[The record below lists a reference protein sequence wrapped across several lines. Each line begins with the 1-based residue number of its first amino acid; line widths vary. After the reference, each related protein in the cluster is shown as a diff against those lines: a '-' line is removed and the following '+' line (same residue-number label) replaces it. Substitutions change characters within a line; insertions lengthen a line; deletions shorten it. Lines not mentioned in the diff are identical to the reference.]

1 VSLPARVIRVGL
13 HLHSRYS
20 PDSITPLE
28 RIVERARELGL
39 ERLALTDHETAEGAL
54 ELKRREPELTIVGQ
68 ETKTTEGEVI
78 GLFIDRTIEAYRPA
92 EDVLDEI
99 HALGGIT
106 YLAHPL
112 DRRRARFAPHRVAEL
127 ASRVDVIEVHNQWSD
142 AGANQAAADL
152 ARDLGIPGACG
163 SDAHAP
169 PELGHCW
176 LEMAEFDGAEG
187 FLAALPGAR
196 IVIAEPARRAR
207 A

>member
-1 VSLPARVIRVGL
+1 MTPRVIRVGL

-28 RIVERARELGL
+28 RIVERAHELGL

-54 ELKRREPELTIVGQ
+54 ELKRREPRLTIVGQ
-68 ETKTTEGEVI
+68 ETKTSEGEVI
-78 GLFIDRTIEAYRPA
+78 GLFIDRSLKAYRPP
-92 EDVLDEI
+92 EEVLDEI
-99 HALGGIT
+99 HALGGVT

-112 DRRRARFAPHRVAEL
+112 DRRRARFAPHRIAEL
-127 ASRVDVIEVHNQWSD
+127 APRVDVIEIHNQWSEAD
-142 AGANQAAADL
+142 ANRAAADL

-176 LEMAEFDGAEG
+176 MEMEEFDDAAD

-196 IVIAEPARRAR
+196 LVISEAARRAR

>member
-1 VSLPARVIRVGL
+1 MTRVIRVGI

-20 PDSITPLE
+20 PDSITPLD
-28 RIVERARELGL
+28 RIVARARELGL
-39 ERLALTDHETAEGAL
+39 ERIGLTDHETAEGAL
-54 ELKRREPELTIVGQ
+54 ELKRMDPRLTIVGQ

-78 GLFIDRTIEAYRPA
+78 GLFIDRTIEPYRPP
-92 EDVLDEI
+92 EEVLDEI
-99 HALGGIT
+99 HSLGGVT

-112 DRRRARFAPHRVAEL
+112 DRRRYRFAPHRIAEL
-127 ASRVDVIEVHNQWSD
+127 APRVDVIEVHNQWSD
-142 AGANQAAADL
+142 PEANRAAADL

-176 LEMAEFDGAEG
+176 LEMEEFDDAEG
-187 FLAALPGAR
+187 FLGAIGGAR
-196 IVIAEPARRAR
+196 LVIAEAAGRAR